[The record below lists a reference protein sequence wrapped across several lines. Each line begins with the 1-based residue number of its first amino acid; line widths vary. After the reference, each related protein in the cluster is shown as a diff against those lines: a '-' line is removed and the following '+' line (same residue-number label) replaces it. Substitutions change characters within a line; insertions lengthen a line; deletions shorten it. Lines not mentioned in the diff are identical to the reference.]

1 MNIEVRDEEKVYIV
15 WSYEDVQSLI
25 PNMSKENAI
34 EALNTVSRTLHDRS
48 VEEGWQI
55 LETALEIY
63 GYEIKEI
70 N

>member
-25 PNMSKENAI
+25 PNMSKEDAI
-34 EALNTVSRTLHDRS
+34 EALDTVARTLHDRS
-48 VEEGWQI
+48 VEEGWEI

-63 GYEIKEI
+63 GYETKDI